1 MDKWQGHISISENDL
16 KCYISPLN
24 KESKLLKRIS
34 DYIIEFVC
42 GYAQGFIQLLNV
54 ARLNDSS
61 ISLTRLDNLN
71 FRESQT

>member
-1 MDKWQGHISISENDL
+1 MECQK
-16 KCYISPLN
+16 N
-24 KESKLLKRIS
+24 KKIPPKFMLTQQTF
-34 DYIIEFVC
+34 DT
-42 GYAQGFIQLLNV
+42 QGFIQLLNV